1 MSTFVE
7 FQQDGR
13 TAFVNSDNILL
24 VRPSKTL
31 INQTDLLLTNG
42 LTVTVSG
49 SANDFVKKSQGKDA
63 SIY

>member
-24 VRPSKTL
+24 VLPSTL